1 MEQHCVWEVYWD
13 GKYEIM
19 LIVLFY
25 LHVPVH
31 VKSIN
36 IVLEMACHIYRSLN
50 GNFSYAVDKCIDR
63 SVREL
68 GLYKASCP
76 SMKICIK
83 KILFS
88 FLDTVYSKCHST
100 FDRSVR

>member
-36 IVLEMACHIYRSLN
+36 ILLEMACHIYRSLN

-68 GLYKASCP
+68 WLYKASCP
-76 SMKICIK
+76 SM
-83 KILFS
+83 
-88 FLDTVYSKCHST
+88 
-100 FDRSVR
+100 